1 MTAPARPE
9 AVQGASSAGPFPL
22 CATLPIAPSVPPP
35 VRLTLLGD
43 RVYLDREKSDE
54 RSVLNLFGRQ
64 QIALIE
70 AETDTSDLERK
81 GGRFLPFERCG
92 VDSTW
97 MLSFP
102 AAVEAI
108 EGGGRRSRHRTAL
121 EKLED
126 VVIEIRYTARVGK

>member
-1 MTAPARPE
+1 MTAPARPA

-43 RVYLDREKSDE
+43 CVYLDLEKSEE
-54 RSVLNLFGRQ
+54 RSVRNLFGRQ
-64 QIALIE
+64 QIALSG
-70 AETDTSDLERK
+70 AETDTAEMKRE

-92 VDSTW
+92 VHSTW

-102 AAVEAI
+102 AAVKAI
-108 EGGGRRSRHRTAL
+108 EDGRRRSRHRTAL
-121 EKLED
+121 GKLED